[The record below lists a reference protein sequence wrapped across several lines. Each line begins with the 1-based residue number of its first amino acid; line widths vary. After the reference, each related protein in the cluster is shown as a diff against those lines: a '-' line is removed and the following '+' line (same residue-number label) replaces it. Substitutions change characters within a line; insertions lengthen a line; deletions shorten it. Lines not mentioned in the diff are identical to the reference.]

1 MDPVRDK
8 KSTTY
13 WRGGAHPVVK
23 AIAGRWWWLVMPII
37 GFFLADAYVAP
48 YVADAESSVNK
59 IKKYEQD
66 RLEELDAE
74 YLSKDNELF
83 SVEAYIDTLSLPELE
98 WAKATHD
105 SLLAVRSGIEATFPT
120 LEKGIATLTEQL
132 RALEEP
138 LAVAEQ
144 TKAATEREITD
155 LRASNQAL
163 RDSISVLEQ
172 QQLSLQDRLYRL
184 ENPQEF
190 DRTRALISPG
200 RDYK

>member
-13 WRGGAHPVVK
+13 WRGGAPPAVK
-23 AIAGRWWWLVMPII
+23 AVLGRWWWLTMPVV

-66 RLEELDAE
+66 RLEELEAE
-74 YLSKDNELF
+74 DLSQANELF
-83 SVEAYIDTLSLPELE
+83 SVEAWIDTLSLPELE
-98 WAKATHD
+98 WSKATHD
-105 SLLAVRSGIEATFPT
+105 SLLAVRAGIERTFPT
-120 LEKGIATLTEQL
+120 LDEGIANLQGHLESL
-132 RALEEP
+132 REP

-144 TKAATEREITD
+144 TKQETEREIAG
-155 LRASNQAL
+155 LRVSNQSL

-172 QQLSLQDRLYRL
+172 QQASLQDRLYRL
-184 ENPQEF
+184 ENPHEF
-190 DRTRALISPG
+190 DRTRALVSPG